1 MDLTLVSE
9 SWEREDQ
16 TIQDI
21 LDDDDMTVISN
32 PFQRTVRGG
41 RPVIIVNHTNYI
53 VDKLDIPCPWGVEA
67 DWGVLS
73 PKSATSL
80 SKVQK
85 IIVCSFYSK
94 PNSRQKTKVLDH
106 ISDVYHLMSAKY
118 SKGLYFILG
127 ADSNDLKLG
136 SILALS
142 PNFKQC
148 VTEPT
153 HNLSILDPVIT
164 DLHPFYHIPEVKA
177 PLEADNEA
185 GEASDHKMVLMKP
198 SVQLMTK
205 RKSKVKQ
212 LKQGSSVR
220 KTLH

>member
-127 ADSNDLKLG
+127 A
-136 SILALS
+136 
-142 PNFKQC
+142 
-148 VTEPT
+148 
-153 HNLSILDPVIT
+153 
-164 DLHPFYHIPEVKA
+164 
-177 PLEADNEA
+177 
-185 GEASDHKMVLMKP
+185 
-198 SVQLMTK
+198 
-205 RKSKVKQ
+205 
-212 LKQGSSVR
+212 
-220 KTLH
+220 